1 MRQCKPS
8 DIQALEAIYSS
19 MEQFC
24 LEITMLRGKVSKLK
38 NDIKTYIQ
46 EQQEPINVQTTHG
59 FPPNDG

>member
-1 MRQCKPS
+1 MRECKPS
-8 DIQALEAIYSS
+8 DIQALEAIYNS